1 MISSVGVASA
11 FALSRVRLL
20 CQVLATVA
28 TLGWVPG
35 NAAKLMIMVVI
46 WLLGFGR
53 MRAAELVAM
62 AAVNLLFVLM
72 NQAALKQSIFA
83 FNDPDLLGMPAYEFL
98 TWGFYMLHTI
108 RFLNGAPPQGRW
120 INVLIATVA
129 FAVPFG
135 TIADSDVLFLASASM
150 LVVLFAMYHELM
162 DLAYAGYL
170 AVVGEL
176 VEHVGEATGQWH
188 YLAQPGGGVPL
199 WLLTLWAGI
208 GLFTRRLVLPL
219 LPQPNGSDRRRNS
232 TLSG

>member
-1 MISSVGVASA
+1 MDRGTSCRLAGLIAP
-11 FALSRVRLL
+11 RVRFRLL
-20 CQVLATVA
+20 CQVLATIA
-28 TLGWVPG
+28 ALGWVPG
-35 NAAKLMIMVVI
+35 NAAKLVTMVVI
-46 WLLGFGR
+46 WGLGFR
-53 MRAAELVAM
+53 RVRTAELAAM
-62 AAVNLLFVLM
+62 AAVNLLFVVM
-72 NQAALKQSIFA
+72 NQAALKQGIFA
-83 FNDPDLLGMPAYEFL
+83 FDHPDLLGMPAYEFL
-98 TWGFYMLHTI
+98 TWGFYTLHTI

-188 YLAQPGGGVPL
+188 YPAQPWGGVPL
-199 WLLTLWAGI
+199 WLLTLWAGF
-208 GLFTRRLVLPL
+208 GLFTRRLILPL
-219 LPQPNGSDRRRNS
+219 LPQPNGPAPSS
-232 TLSG
+232 